1 MLRLFSEGIVTDFD
15 QFKKIA
21 DTLSQHTAAVEPDA
35 GYEVFTD
42 EPSGR
47 AAFLETWPSERAFLG
62 HVGWMVESK
71 VVEQLL
77 ACYSPD
83 RISAL
88 DPVTDPQVA
97 VVVRQFGVLE
107 LERISALGAPDG
119 VAGT

>member
-1 MLRLFSEGIVTDFD
+1 MLRLFSEGTVTDFD
-15 QFKKIA
+15 QFKRIA
-21 DTLSQHTAAVEPDA
+21 DTLSQHTAAIEPGA

-47 AAFLETWPSERAFLG
+47 AAFLEAWPSEQAFLR

-71 VVEQLL
+71 AIEQLL

-88 DPVTDPQVA
+88 DPVNDPQAA

-107 LERISALGAPDG
+107 LERISPMRATGG
-119 VAGT
+119 VAGV

>member
-1 MLRLFSEGIVTDFD
+1 MLRLYSEGTFSDFD
-15 QFKKIA
+15 QFKKVAEI
-21 DTLSQHTAAVEPDA
+21 TSQHTIDTEPEA

-47 AAFLETWPSERAFLG
+47 AAFLETWPSEQAFLR
-62 HVGWMVESK
+62 HVGWLVESK

-77 ACYSPD
+77 GCYTPD

-97 VVVRQFGVLE
+97 EVTQQFGVLE
-107 LERISALGAPDG
+107 LERISA
-119 VAGT
+119 V

>member
-1 MLRLFSEGIVTDFD
+1 MFRLFSEGTVTDFD
-15 QFKKIA
+15 QFKKVA
-21 DTLSQHTAAVEPDA
+21 DTLSQHTAAIEPEA

-47 AAFLETWPSERAFLG
+47 AAFLETWPSEQAFLR
-62 HVGWMVESK
+62 HVGWLSESK
-71 VVEQLL
+71 MIEQLL

-97 VVVRQFGVLE
+97 EVARQFGVLE
-107 LERISALGAPDG
+107 LERISVVRPAGG
-119 VAGT
+119 VGV